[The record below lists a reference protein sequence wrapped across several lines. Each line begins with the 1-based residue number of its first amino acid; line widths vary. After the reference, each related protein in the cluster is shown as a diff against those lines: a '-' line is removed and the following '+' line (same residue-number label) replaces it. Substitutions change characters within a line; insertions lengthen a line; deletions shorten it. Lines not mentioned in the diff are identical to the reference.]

1 MFSCKC
7 CETFKITFFH
17 RTPPAAASEK
27 LKAKAAVQKCSVKTV
42 FLEMLLNSQENTC
55 ARVFLQPLACNFIKI
70 ESLTQVFSCEFC
82 EHLSKNT
89 IFYKTLQVAAS
100 VKACNFIKIR
110 LCHWWFFCELSKNF
124 RNVFLMRCKNFLK
137 IQKITGEKKV
147 C

>member
-55 ARVFLQPLACNFIKI
+55 ARVFLQTLACNFIKI

-82 EHLSKNT
+82 EHLSKN
-89 IFYKTLQVAAS
+89 
-100 VKACNFIKIR
+100 NFFTEHIR
-110 LCHWWFFCELSKNF
+110 WLL
-124 RNVFLMRCKNFLK
+124 L
-137 IQKITGEKKV
+137 
-147 C
+147 